1 MKYIILI
8 LCLTFFVSGCATTSD
23 YRLRVGDELRV
34 VIWNKLD
41 EKVIIR
47 PDYKITLPLI
57 GETDCRHKG
66 PETLSGELSKKYS
79 AKVAVAITKYHT
91 RKDDF
96 KDVLQLIRDSAILY
110 FIGKRISE

>member
-1 MKYIILI
+1 MFS
-8 LCLTFFVSGCATTSD
+8 TSCATTSD
-23 YRLRVGDELRV
+23 YRLRTGDELRI

-66 PETLSGELSKKYS
+66 PETLSKELSKQYKT
-79 AKVAVAITKYHT
+79 KVTVAITKYHT